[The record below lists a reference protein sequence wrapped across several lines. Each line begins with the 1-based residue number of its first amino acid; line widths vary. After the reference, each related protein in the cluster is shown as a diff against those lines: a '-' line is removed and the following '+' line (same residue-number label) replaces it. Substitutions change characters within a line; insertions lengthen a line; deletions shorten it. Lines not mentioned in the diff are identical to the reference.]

1 MMLWYLAFCYA
12 ISFYIQL
19 WIATVAFSPKMEK
32 RRGFAKRAF
41 LGSLFVILL
50 GSLTYQIL
58 CHGKTWFVTNT
69 AFYFLMAAYVV
80 IAVRIIYQVNFLEAF
95 DVTLTGYMV
104 QNLSSQISQIFI
116 SNKTIAMR
124 SIWNMV
130 ERESTRSML
139 TMATAFFGTLPLI
152 FAGYLILYI
161 PFHPKKDMRTYTR
174 RTRQKMAG
182 ISLISLIVVVFLSS
196 YRDSHAGESLSL
208 MIASRLLSIMCYLLL
223 LIMKSSILEL
233 NAAEQ
238 EKALLQQLRVEE
250 RKQYEQKKE
259 TVELINVK
267 CHDMRHQIDLL
278 EKRGKGMDPQEL
290 DKMRELINI
299 YDSSV
304 QTGNETLD
312 ILLTE
317 RSLYC
322 EKYGIRL
329 SCIVDGSKLDFM
341 SVSDICSLFGN
352 ALENAI
358 RAVEIL
364 EDPEERIISLKVQE
378 KNGMLLIRVD
388 NSFRG
393 NLVFDGDLP
402 QTTKKKDGYHGY
414 GLKSIQM
421 VAKKY
426 AGVMRIQTD
435 EQFVLTVMIP
445 IP

>member
-1 MMLWYLAFCYA
+1 MQRNRKRHFC
-12 ISFYIQL
+12 
-19 WIATVAFSPKMEK
+19 
-32 RRGFAKRAF
+32 
-41 LGSLFVILL
+41 
-50 GSLTYQIL
+50 
-58 CHGKTWFVTNT
+58 
-69 AFYFLMAAYVV
+69 
-80 IAVRIIYQVNFLEAF
+80 
-95 DVTLTGYMV
+95 
-104 QNLSSQISQIFI
+104 SSCAWS
-116 SNKTIAMR
+116 
-124 SIWNMV
+124 
-130 ERESTRSML
+130 
-139 TMATAFFGTLPLI
+139 
-152 FAGYLILYI
+152 
-161 PFHPKKDMRTYTR
+161 
-174 RTRQKMAG
+174 
-182 ISLISLIVVVFLSS
+182 
-196 YRDSHAGESLSL
+196 
-208 MIASRLLSIMCYLLL
+208 
-223 LIMKSSILEL
+223 
-233 NAAEQ
+233 
-238 EKALLQQLRVEE
+238 E

-378 KNGMLLIRVD
+378 KNGMLLIRAD

>member
-1 MMLWYLAFCYA
+1 M
-12 ISFYIQL
+12 
-19 WIATVAFSPKMEK
+19 
-32 RRGFAKRAF
+32 
-41 LGSLFVILL
+41 
-50 GSLTYQIL
+50 
-58 CHGKTWFVTNT
+58 
-69 AFYFLMAAYVV
+69 
-80 IAVRIIYQVNFLEAF
+80 
-95 DVTLTGYMV
+95 
-104 QNLSSQISQIFI
+104 
-116 SNKTIAMR
+116 
-124 SIWNMV
+124 
-130 ERESTRSML
+130 
-139 TMATAFFGTLPLI
+139 
-152 FAGYLILYI
+152 
-161 PFHPKKDMRTYTR
+161 
-174 RTRQKMAG
+174 
-182 ISLISLIVVVFLSS
+182 
-196 YRDSHAGESLSL
+196 DS
-208 MIASRLLSIMCYLLL
+208 
-223 LIMKSSILEL
+223 
-233 NAAEQ
+233 
-238 EKALLQQLRVEE
+238 
-250 RKQYEQKKE
+250 
-259 TVELINVK
+259 
-267 CHDMRHQIDLL
+267 
-278 EKRGKGMDPQEL
+278 QEL
-290 DKMRELINI
+290 DKMRELLNI

-358 RAVEIL
+358 RAVEII